1 MHSYRL
7 HRDLQPEEIKWTIIE
22 GDELENVKDYEKEAK
37 PLVKADAIVY
47 CALCQHHVRDA
58 QSLTFVQNH
67 LAEMWVFPNLE
78 NIYILTLSTVM
89 GFP

>member
-7 HRDLQPEEIKWTIIE
+7 HRDLQTEEIKWTMIE
-22 GDELENVKDYEKEAK
+22 GDELENVKDFEKEAK

-58 QSLTFVQNH
+58 QSLASIQKH
-67 LAEMWVFPNLE
+67 LAETWVFSNFD
-78 NIYILTLSTVM
+78 NTYILTLPTVM